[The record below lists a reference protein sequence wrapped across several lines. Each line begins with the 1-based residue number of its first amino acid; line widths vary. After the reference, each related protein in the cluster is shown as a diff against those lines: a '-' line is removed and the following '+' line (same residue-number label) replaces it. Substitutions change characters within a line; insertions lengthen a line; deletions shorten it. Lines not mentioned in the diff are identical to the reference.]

1 MSSKN
6 IWPMFLGISDNDWE
20 KIRDSFQQI
29 ADSVI
34 NTRKRFDDIGHKVS
48 GFIENNRSEIEKVLE
63 ILQDKTFIERIFSEY
78 LSDTHRK
85 LIQNGYFVGLA
96 GWGFSYTNELKKLL
110 DEDRKGEIE
119 KYLLSLLRDK
129 DNMKYIAQKWDSNSY
144 FKNRSKFLH
153 RGLKAHFEED
163 YIVSIPVLLPHI
175 EAILAEFFVDTGLL
189 SEVPNKF
196 QGNTALNILKT
207 ISVDEICTELDRT
220 YFRRFLNQK
229 GVYDFKDD
237 DSSYLNRGKIL
248 HGTCLKYDRE
258 DWSAQLVYL
267 LDFLCDF
274 STKEWIL
281 STNDSGVRIL
291 KKD

>member
-1 MSSKN
+1 M
-6 IWPMFLGISDNDWE
+6 GISKNDWE
-20 KIRDSFQQI
+20 KIRGSFQQI

-34 NTRKRFDDIGHKVS
+34 NIRKRVYDIGERVS

-63 ILQDKTFIERIFSEY
+63 ILQDKTFIERMLSEY

-119 KYLLSLLRDK
+119 EYLLSLLRDK
-129 DNMKYIAQKWDSNSY
+129 DNMKYIAQKWDRNSY

-189 SEVPNKF
+189 SEAPNKF

-220 YFRRFLNQK
+220 YFRRFLHQK

-237 DSSYLNRGKIL
+237 NSSYLNRGKIL
-248 HGTCLKYDRE
+248 HGTCLTYDRE

-274 STKEWIL
+274 STEKWNL
-281 STNDSGVRIL
+281 SINDSGVRML

>member
-1 MSSKN
+1 M
-6 IWPMFLGISDNDWE
+6 ILGISDNDWE
-20 KIRDSFQQI
+20 RIRDSFQQI

-63 ILQDKTFIERIFSEY
+63 ILHDKSFIERMFSEY

-110 DEDRKGEIE
+110 DEDRKSEIE
-119 KYLLSLLRDK
+119 EYLLSLLRDK
-129 DNMKYIAQKWDSNSY
+129 DNMKYIAQKWDRNSY

-220 YFRRFLNQK
+220 YFRRFLHQK

-237 DSSYLNRGKIL
+237 NSSYLNRGKIL

-274 STKEWIL
+274 LTKKWIL

>member
-1 MSSKN
+1 MSPKN
-6 IWPMFLGISDNDWE
+6 LWAMILGISDDDWE
-20 KIRDSFQQI
+20 RMRDSFQQI
-29 ADSVI
+29 PDSVI
-34 NTRKRFDDIGHKVS
+34 NIRKRFEDIGQKVL
-48 GFIENNRSEIEKVLE
+48 GFIENNRSKIEKVLE
-63 ILQDKTFIERIFSEY
+63 ILQDKTFIEKMFSEY
-78 LSDTHRK
+78 LSDTHKK

-110 DEDRKGEIE
+110 DENRKGEIE
-119 KYLLSLLRDK
+119 EYLLSLLRDK
-129 DNMKYIAQKWDSNSY
+129 DNMKYIAQKWDSNRY

-153 RGLKAHFEED
+153 RGLKAHLEKDF
-163 YIVSIPVLLPHI
+163 IVSIPVLLPHI
-175 EAILAEFFVDTGLL
+175 EAILAEFFVDNGLL

-196 QGNTALNILKT
+196 QGNTALSILKT
-207 ISVDEICTELDRT
+207 ITVDEICTELDRT

-248 HGTCLKYDRE
+248 HGTCLEYDRE

-274 STKEWIL
+274 STNKWIL
-281 STNDSGVRIL
+281 STTDSGVRTL

>member
-1 MSSKN
+1 M
-6 IWPMFLGISDNDWE
+6 ILGISDNDWE
-20 KIRDSFQQI
+20 RIRDSFQQI

-78 LSDTHRK
+78 LSDTNRK

-129 DNMKYIAQKWDSNSY
+129 DNMKYIAQKWDRNSY

-220 YFRRFLNQK
+220 YFRRFLHQK

-237 DSSYLNRGKIL
+237 NSSYLNRGKIL

-274 STKEWIL
+274 STKKWIL